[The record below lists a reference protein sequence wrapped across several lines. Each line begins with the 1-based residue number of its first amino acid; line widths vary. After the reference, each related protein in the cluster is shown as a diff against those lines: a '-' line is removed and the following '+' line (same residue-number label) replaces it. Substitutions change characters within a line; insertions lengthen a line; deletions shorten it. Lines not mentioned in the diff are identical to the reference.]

1 MGLDADFTI
10 RVHWGEKD
18 PITGRGENHPMMD
31 GWAISEH
38 RLHVLRL
45 RKHHRIHAWIC
56 NNVDKSAN
64 AWNAVLIDV
73 ASLKKLEQT
82 LKKFATDPEAL
93 PACPK
98 ELWGEFFGSRPGEP
112 WFEEEL
118 KYDMLNARKHA
129 KKIRKM
135 WKYIEKE
142 KKKLAPDSLNLE
154 HPIVDGYYLA
164 CW

>member
-10 RVHWGEKD
+10 HVHWGEKD
-18 PITGRGENHPMMD
+18 PITGLGENHPMKD
-31 GWAISEH
+31 GWAISEQQ
-38 RLHVLRL
+38 LHVMRL
-45 RKHHRIHAWIC
+45 RMHHRIHAWIC
-56 NNVDKSAN
+56 VNVDKSAN
-64 AWNAVLIDV
+64 ACEEVYIDV
-73 ASLKKLEQT
+73 ADLKRLEQT

-98 ELWGEFFGSRPGEP
+98 ELWGESFGSPGEP
-112 WFEEEL
+112 WFEKEL
-118 KYDMLNARKHA
+118 KNDMKNARQQA

-142 KKKLAPDSLNLE
+142 GKKLAPNSLNLE
-154 HPIVDGYYLA
+154 HPMVHGYYLA